1 MGRYIS
7 ALFTAGVPAASMLT
21 SVGALAAVCAVA
33 TVATPRLPDNP
44 GNLSR
49 SHHTQLLPIFA
60 CFGHLISRE
69 ELLMAQ

>member
-7 ALFTAGVPAASMLT
+7 ALFTAGVPAASLLT
-21 SVGALAAVCAVA
+21 SVGALA

-44 GNLSR
+44 GNRSR